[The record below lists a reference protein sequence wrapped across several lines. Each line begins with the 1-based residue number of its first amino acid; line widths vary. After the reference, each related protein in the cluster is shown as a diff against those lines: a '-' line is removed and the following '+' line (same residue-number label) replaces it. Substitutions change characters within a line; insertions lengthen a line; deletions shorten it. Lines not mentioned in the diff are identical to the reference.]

1 MTKLI
6 NSFKNKKGFRRYIGP
21 KRILILFLFFIFLMY
36 VWNLHKSGSLSVVL
50 VQNFISES
58 GGYAIF
64 IFIMISMLF
73 SITFL
78 PTLPFNVAAGFF
90 WGFALGGL
98 YTTIATTLAGI
109 ISFLFARYLMGQPLA
124 GHFNNKWVNIV
135 KDGFEKNDWKF
146 LAFARINPII
156 PTGPLNYILGLTSVT
171 SFTFIWTTFV
181 FILPPS
187 LMFSYFG
194 EILYSL
200 ANDSSELKDIVYDVL
215 TLSGIIVM
223 AAILKFA
230 IKIKQKIMELK

>member
-6 NSFKNKKGFRRYIGP
+6 NSFKNKKGYRRYIGP
-21 KRILILFLFFIFLMY
+21 KRILILFLFLVFLIY
-36 VWNLHKSGSLSVVL
+36 VWNLYKSGSLSVNL
-50 VQNFISES
+50 VHNFIIES

-64 IFIMISMLF
+64 IYILISMLF

-98 YTTIATTLAGI
+98 YAAIATTLAGL
-109 ISFLFARYLMGQPLA
+109 ISFLFARYLLGQLLA

-146 LAFARINPII
+146 IAFARINPII

-171 SFTFIWTTFV
+171 NFTFIWTTFV

-187 LMFSYFG
+187 LLFAYFG
-194 EILYSL
+194 EILFSL
-200 ANDSSELKDIVYDVL
+200 TNDSSELNEIVYDVL
-215 TLSGIIVM
+215 IFSGIIVM
-223 AAILKFA
+223 LTLLRIAMKLNK
-230 IKIKQKIMELK
+230 KIME